1 MAKANQAV
9 QPETKTEE
17 KVDLDFTKAPEPVV
31 ETPAPAPVA
40 TTPQTKEQIAATQ
53 KAKLT
58 ELVAKYGTKS
68 QMIRALKADGMKT
81 ADIAKLTGLRYQH
94 VRNVLMV
101 IVKTPKVVVPV
112 VVKEEVKPTT
122 TE

>member
-9 QPETKTEE
+9 QPEIKTEE
-17 KVDLDFTKAPEPVV
+17 KVDLDFTKPETTPEVVTTAAPV
-31 ETPAPAPVA
+31 PAP
-40 TTPQTKEQIAATQ
+40 TKEQIAATQ

-81 ADIAKLTGLRYQH
+81 ADIARLTGLRYQH
-94 VRNVLMV
+94 VRNVLMI
-101 IVKTPKVVVPV
+101 IVKTPKVVVPA